1 MDWTTIAQVF
11 TVGATI
17 QFWIA
22 SIFVGF
28 LGYYLVRLIIINKK
42 KYNEIDNYRKSVMNS
57 VQMEYNKIGTM
68 KPEELDTWLDE
79 IFTSCLKLSI
89 AGHYTPK
96 DPINGETV
104 YAYAIK
110 SLITYIGKTTEES
123 INFFYGKDYIYRWCE
138 LRYNLM
144 SQTGA
149 LSKLIDS
156 IHPAEVEEQL

>member
-1 MDWTTIAQVF
+1 MPTFNHLLIK
-11 TVGATI
+11 VG
-17 QFWIA
+17 
-22 SIFVGF
+22 
-28 LGYYLVRLIIINKK
+28 
-42 KYNEIDNYRKSVMNS
+42 
-57 VQMEYNKIGTM
+57 
-68 KPEELDTWLDE
+68 
-79 IFTSCLKLSI
+79 
-89 AGHYTPK
+89 
-96 DPINGETV
+96 NGETV

-156 IHPAEVEEQL
+156 IHPTEVEEQL

>member
-1 MDWTTIAQVF
+1 
-11 TVGATI
+11 
-17 QFWIA
+17 
-22 SIFVGF
+22 
-28 LGYYLVRLIIINKK
+28 
-42 KYNEIDNYRKSVMNS
+42 MNS

-68 KPEELDTWLDE
+68 KPEELDKWLDE

-156 IHPAEVEEQL
+156 IHPTEVEEQI